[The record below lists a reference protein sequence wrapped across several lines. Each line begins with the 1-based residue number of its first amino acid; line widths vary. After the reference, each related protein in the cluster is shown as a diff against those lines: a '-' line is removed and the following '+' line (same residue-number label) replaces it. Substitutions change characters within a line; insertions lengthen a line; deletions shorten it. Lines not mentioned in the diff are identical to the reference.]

1 MSIGQSSFR
10 RILLSRL
17 LLISVPVLLMGVY
30 VTYRKARSAF
40 LETARQNLTESAIRK
55 ADNIEQSIQFLR
67 ANLITAGESLV
78 LKQGT
83 LTEKEAFLQQ
93 FTAQLP
99 NQINCVELIDMKTKK
114 SLLNR
119 ACQSEIIKVLPPE
132 RWIKKRTSFVGNMEN
147 ILVRSLPRQLLAKS
161 PNNNRQFRQLELVF
175 AVPIYDNQGQLQSS
189 LILQTSL
196 LYREKILPG
205 SLSGYPVV
213 ISENGIILAHP
224 YFDRIGSHISQE
236 ADAERLNLIIDNAI
250 RGQQRF
256 IHLFSFEKYGKELV
270 AGYSSLP
277 SPVTGESSQK
287 WIVLAISP
295 LSQALAPL
303 QQIWEAIFY
312 LISGL
317 LLAYLVAI
325 VLIARDLAIPLE
337 KLRDYA
343 LNIQKIPSQNIT
355 PQNFNIREINQL
367 ASALE
372 EMLERLRLWGEEIVN
387 SWQEAENAN
396 QFKNQFLANTSHEL
410 RTPLNGIIGS
420 IRCVMDGFCNSEQE
434 GKEYLQQADNAAVH
448 LLGIIDDILSIAKIE
463 AGKLSVSP
471 EPVYLHKIINEVV
484 SLQTASL
491 QLKHLKLNLLFCPE
505 IPIVYADIFKLK
517 QVILNVISNSI
528 KFTETGTI
536 SLITH
541 LEHSQAIITIIDTGI
556 GIDPQQQSKLFRP
569 FVMIDGSTTRRFSGT
584 GLGLA
589 ISKNLMKMMGGD
601 ITISSQ
607 GQGLGTTVEIIL
619 PLVREEKLD
628 FNPEENSSLSILSSP
643 SLKN

>member
-17 LLISVPVLLMGVY
+17 LLVSVPVLLMGVY
-30 VTYRKARSAF
+30 ITYRKARSAF

-55 ADNIEQSIQFLR
+55 ADNIEQSIQFLQ

-83 LTEKEAFLQQ
+83 LAEKQAFLQQ
-93 FTAQLP
+93 FTARLP
-99 NQINCVELIDMKTKK
+99 NQINCVELIDIKTKK
-114 SLLNR
+114 PLLNR
-119 ACQSEIIKVLPPE
+119 ACEPEIIKVLPLE
-132 RWIKKRTSFVGNMEN
+132 RWTEKRTSSAGNIEN
-147 ILVRSLPRQLLAKS
+147 VLVRSFPRQLLTKS
-161 PNNNRQFRQLELVF
+161 PNNNRQLELVF

-196 LYREKILPG
+196 LYREKVLPG

-236 ADAERLNLIIDNAI
+236 ADAERLNLIVINAV

-256 IHLFSFEKYGKELV
+256 LHLFSFEKYGKELV

-325 VLIARDLAIPLE
+325 VLIARDLARPLE

-343 LNIQKIPSQNIT
+343 LNVQKIPSQNIT
-355 PQNFNIREINQL
+355 AQNFNIREINQL

-372 EMLERLRLWGEEIVN
+372 EMLERLRLWGEEIVK

-396 QFKNQFLANTSHEL
+396 QLKNQFLANTSHEL

-434 GKEYLQQADNAAVH
+434 EKEYLQQADNASVH
-448 LLGIIDDILSIAKIE
+448 LLEIIDDILSIAKIE
-463 AGKLSVSP
+463 AGKLSVNP
-471 EPVYLHKIINEVV
+471 EPVDLHQIINEVIN
-484 SLQTASL
+484 LQTASL
-491 QLKHLKLNLLFCPE
+491 QRKCLKLNLLFCPE
-505 IPIVYADIFKLK
+505 IPIVYADTTKLK

-528 KFTETGTI
+528 KFTDTGTI

-541 LEHSQAIITIIDTGI
+541 LEHPQAIITIIDTGI

-569 FVMIDGSTTRRFSGT
+569 FVMIDGSTTRKFSGT

-589 ISKNLMKMMGGD
+589 ISKNLMKMMEGD

-619 PLVREEKLD
+619 PLVGERKLD
-628 FNPEENSSLSILSSP
+628 STPEENSSLPILPLS
-643 SLKN
+643 

>member
-17 LLISVPVLLMGVY
+17 LLVSVPVLLMGVY

-83 LTEKEAFLQQ
+83 LAEKQAFLQQ

-99 NQINCVELIDMKTKK
+99 NQINCLELIDIKTKK
-114 SLLNR
+114 PLLNR
-119 ACQSEIIKVLPPE
+119 ACEPEILKILPLE
-132 RWIKKRTSFVGNMEN
+132 RWAEKRNSFAGNIEN
-147 ILVRSLPRQLLAKS
+147 ILVKSLPRKFLIKS
-161 PNNNRQFRQLELVF
+161 PDNNRQLELVF
-175 AVPIYDNQGQLQSS
+175 AVPIYDNQGQLQSG

-196 LYREKILPG
+196 LYGEKVLRG

-224 YFDRIGSHISQE
+224 YFHRIGSHISQE
-236 ADAERLNLIIDNAI
+236 ADAERLNLIIDNAV
-250 RGQQRF
+250 RGRRRF
-256 IHLFSFEKYGKELV
+256 LHLFSFEKYGKELV

-287 WIVLAISP
+287 WVVLAISS

-325 VLIARDLAIPLE
+325 VLIARDLARPLE

-343 LNIQKIPSQNIT
+343 LNIQKIPSQKIR

-367 ASALE
+367 ASSLE
-372 EMLERLRLWGEEIVN
+372 EMLERLRLWGEEIVK

-396 QFKNQFLANTSHEL
+396 QLKNQFLANTSHEL

-420 IRCVMDGFCNSEQE
+420 IRCVMDGFCNSEE
-434 GKEYLQQADNAAVH
+434 EEKEYLQQADKAAVH
-448 LLGIIDDILSIAKIE
+448 LLEIIDDILSIAKIE
-463 AGKLSVSP
+463 AGKLSVNP
-471 EPVYLHKIINEVV
+471 EPVDLHQIINEVIN
-484 SLQTASL
+484 LQTASL
-491 QLKHLKLNLLFCPE
+491 QGKHLKLNLLFCPE
-505 IPIVYADIFKLK
+505 NPIVYADPTKLK

-541 LEHSQAIITIIDTGI
+541 LEYPQAIITIIDTGI
-556 GIDPQQQSKLFRP
+556 GIDPQQQLKLFRP
-569 FVMIDGSTTRRFSGT
+569 FVMIDGSTTRKFSGT

-589 ISKNLMKMMGGD
+589 ISKNFMKIMGGD

-619 PLVREEKLD
+619 PLVGERKLD
-628 FNPEENSSLSILSSP
+628 FTPPEKNSSLPILP
-643 SLKN
+643 SLKS

>member
-17 LLISVPVLLMGVY
+17 LLVSVPVLLMGVY

-83 LTEKEAFLQQ
+83 LAEKQAFLQQ

-99 NQINCVELIDMKTKK
+99 NQINCLELIDIKTKK
-114 SLLNR
+114 PLLNR
-119 ACQSEIIKVLPPE
+119 ACEPEILKILPLE
-132 RWIKKRTSFVGNMEN
+132 RWAEKRNSFARNIEN
-147 ILVRSLPRQLLAKS
+147 ILVKSLPRKFLIKS
-161 PNNNRQFRQLELVF
+161 PDNNRQLELVF
-175 AVPIYDNQGQLQSS
+175 AVPIYDNQGQLQSG

-196 LYREKILPG
+196 LYGEKVLRG

-224 YFDRIGSHISQE
+224 YFHRIGSHISQE
-236 ADAERLNLIIDNAI
+236 ADAERLNLIIDNAV
-250 RGQQRF
+250 RGRRRF
-256 IHLFSFEKYGKELV
+256 LHLFSFEKYGKELV

-287 WIVLAISP
+287 WVVLAISS

-325 VLIARDLAIPLE
+325 VLIARDLARPLE

-343 LNIQKIPSQNIT
+343 LNIQKIPSQKIR

-367 ASALE
+367 ASSLE
-372 EMLERLRLWGEEIVN
+372 EMLERLRLWGEEIVK

-396 QFKNQFLANTSHEL
+396 QLKNQFLANTSHEL

-420 IRCVMDGFCNSEQE
+420 IRCVMDGFCNSEE
-434 GKEYLQQADNAAVH
+434 EEKEYLQQADKAAVH
-448 LLGIIDDILSIAKIE
+448 LLEIIDDILSIAKIE
-463 AGKLSVSP
+463 AGKLSVNP
-471 EPVYLHKIINEVV
+471 EPVDLHQIINEVIN
-484 SLQTASL
+484 LQTASL
-491 QLKHLKLNLLFCPE
+491 QGKHLKLNLLFCPE
-505 IPIVYADIFKLK
+505 NPIVYADPTKLK

-541 LEHSQAIITIIDTGI
+541 LEYPQAIITIIDTGI
-556 GIDPQQQSKLFRP
+556 GIDPQQQLKLFRP
-569 FVMIDGSTTRRFSGT
+569 FVMIDGSTTRKFSGT

-589 ISKNLMKMMGGD
+589 ISKNFMKIMGGD

-619 PLVREEKLD
+619 PLVGERKLD
-628 FNPEENSSLSILSSP
+628 FTPPEENSSLPILP
-643 SLKN
+643 SLKS

>member
-17 LLISVPVLLMGVY
+17 LLVSVPVLLMGVY

-40 LETARQNLTESAIRK
+40 LETARQNLTESAVRK
-55 ADNIEQSIQFLR
+55 ADNIDQSIQFLQ

-78 LKQGT
+78 LKEGT
-83 LTEKEAFLQQ
+83 LAEKEAFLQQ

-99 NQINCVELIDMKTKK
+99 NQINCVGLIDVKTKK
-114 SLLNR
+114 PLLNR
-119 ACQSEIIKVLPPE
+119 ACQPEIIKVLPLE
-132 RWIKKRTSFVGNMEN
+132 RWTEKRTSSAGNIQN
-147 ILVRSLPRQLLAKS
+147 ILVRGLPRQFLTKS
-161 PNNNRQFRQLELVF
+161 PNNNRQLELVF

-196 LYREKILPG
+196 LYREKVLPG

-224 YFDRIGSHISQE
+224 YFDRIGSHISQG
-236 ADAERLNLIIDNAI
+236 ADAERLNLIIGNAV
-250 RGQQRF
+250 RGEQRF

-287 WIVLAISP
+287 WVVLAISP

-303 QQIWEAIFY
+303 QQIWEAMFY

-325 VLIARDLAIPLE
+325 ILIARDLASPLE

-343 LNIQKIPSQNIT
+343 LNIQKIPSQKIT

-372 EMLERLRLWGEEIVN
+372 EMIERLRLWGEEIVK

-396 QFKNQFLANTSHEL
+396 QLKNQFLANTSHEL

-420 IRCVMDGFCNSEQE
+420 IRCVMDGFCSSEQE
-434 GKEYLQQADNAAVH
+434 EKEYLQQADKAAVH
-448 LLGIIDDILSIAKIE
+448 LLEIIDDILSIAKIE
-463 AGKLSVSP
+463 AGKLSVNP
-471 EPVYLHKIINEVV
+471 EPVYLHQIINEVIN
-484 SLQTASL
+484 LQTASL
-491 QLKHLKLNLLFCPE
+491 QRKCLKLNLLFCPE
-505 IPIVYADIFKLK
+505 NPIVYADLTKLK

-536 SLITH
+536 YLITN
-541 LEHSQAIITIIDTGI
+541 LEHPQAIITIIDTGI

-569 FVMIDGSTTRRFSGT
+569 FVMVDGSTTRKFSGT

-589 ISKNLMKMMGGD
+589 ISKNFMKMMGGD

-619 PLVREEKLD
+619 PLVGEKKFD
-628 FNPEENSSLSILSSP
+628 STPGKNSSLPILP
-643 SLKN
+643 SLKS

>member
-1 MSIGQSSFR
+1 
-10 RILLSRL
+10 
-17 LLISVPVLLMGVY
+17 MGVY

-55 ADNIEQSIQFLR
+55 ADNIEQSIQFLQ

-83 LTEKEAFLQQ
+83 LAEKEAFLQQ
-93 FTAQLP
+93 FTARLP
-99 NQINCVELIDMKTKK
+99 NQINCVKLIDIKTKK
-114 SLLNR
+114 PLLNR
-119 ACQSEIIKVLPPE
+119 ACEPEIIKVLTLE
-132 RWIKKRTSFVGNMEN
+132 RWTKKNSFTGNIEN
-147 ILVRSLPRQLLAKS
+147 ILVRGLPRQFLTKS
-161 PNNNRQFRQLELVF
+161 PNNNRQLELVF

-189 LILQTSL
+189 LILQASL
-196 LYREKILPG
+196 LYGEKVLPG

-224 YFDRIGSHISQE
+224 YFRRIGRHISQE
-236 ADAERLNLIIDNAI
+236 ADAERLNSIINNAI
-250 RGQQRF
+250 RGKQNF
-256 IHLFSFEKYGKELV
+256 LHLFSFEKDGKELV

-325 VLIARDLAIPLE
+325 ILITRDLAIPLE

-372 EMLERLRLWGEEIVN
+372 EMLERLRLWGEEIVK
-387 SWQEAENAN
+387 SRQEAENAN
-396 QFKNQFLANTSHEL
+396 QLKNQFLANTSHEL

-434 GKEYLQQADNAAVH
+434 EKEYLQQADNAAVH
-448 LLGIIDDILSIAKIE
+448 LLEIIDDILSIAKIE
-463 AGKLSVSP
+463 AGKLSVNP
-471 EPVYLHKIINEVV
+471 EPVDLHQIINEVIN
-484 SLQTASL
+484 LQTASL
-491 QLKHLKLNLLFCPE
+491 QRKHLKFNLLFCPE
-505 IPIVYADIFKLK
+505 IAIVCADTTKLK

-528 KFTETGTI
+528 KFTDTGTI

-541 LEHSQAIITIIDTGI
+541 LEHPQAIITIIDTGI

-569 FVMIDGSTTRRFSGT
+569 FVMIDGSTTRKFSGT

-619 PLVREEKLD
+619 PLVGERKLD
-628 FNPEENSSLSILSSP
+628 STPEETSSLPIIT
-643 SLKN
+643 SLKS

>member
-17 LLISVPVLLMGVY
+17 LLVSVPVLLMGVY

-55 ADNIEQSIQFLR
+55 ADNIEQSIQFLQS
-67 ANLITAGESLV
+67 NLITAGESLV

-83 LTEKEAFLQQ
+83 LAEKEAFLQQ
-93 FTAQLP
+93 FTARLP
-99 NQINCVELIDMKTKK
+99 NQINCVELIDIKTKK
-114 SLLNR
+114 PLLNR
-119 ACQSEIIKVLPPE
+119 ACEPEIIKVLPLE
-132 RWIKKRTSFVGNMEN
+132 RWTEKPTSFARNIEN
-147 ILVRSLPRQLLAKS
+147 ILVRGLPRQFLTKS
-161 PNNNRQFRQLELVF
+161 LNNNRQLELVF

-189 LILQTSL
+189 LILQASL
-196 LYREKILPG
+196 LYGEKVLPG

-224 YFDRIGSHISQE
+224 YFRRIGSHISQE
-236 ADAERLNLIIDNAI
+236 ADAERLNSIINNAI
-250 RGQQRF
+250 RGKQNF
-256 IHLFSFEKYGKELV
+256 LHLFSFEKDGKELV

-325 VLIARDLAIPLE
+325 ILITRDLAIPLE

-372 EMLERLRLWGEEIVN
+372 EMLERLRLWGEEIVK
-387 SWQEAENAN
+387 SRQEAENAN
-396 QFKNQFLANTSHEL
+396 QLKNQFLANTSHEL

-434 GKEYLQQADNAAVH
+434 EKEYLQQADNAAVH
-448 LLGIIDDILSIAKIE
+448 LLEIIDDILSIAKIE
-463 AGKLSVSP
+463 AGKLSVNP
-471 EPVYLHKIINEVV
+471 EPVDLHQIINEVIN
-484 SLQTASL
+484 LQTASL
-491 QLKHLKLNLLFCPE
+491 QRKCLKLNLLFCPE
-505 IPIVYADIFKLK
+505 IPIVCADTTKLK

-528 KFTETGTI
+528 KFTDTGTI

-541 LEHSQAIITIIDTGI
+541 LEHPQAIITIIDTGI

-569 FVMIDGSTTRRFSGT
+569 FVMIDGSTTRKFSGT

-619 PLVREEKLD
+619 PLVGERTLD
-628 FNPEENSSLSILSSP
+628 STPEETSSLPIIP
-643 SLKN
+643 SLKS

>member
-17 LLISVPVLLMGVY
+17 LLVSVPVLLMGVY
-30 VTYRKARSAF
+30 ITYRKARSAF

-55 ADNIEQSIQFLR
+55 ADNIEQSIQFLQS
-67 ANLITAGESLV
+67 NLITAGESLV

-83 LTEKEAFLQQ
+83 LAEKEAFLQQ
-93 FTAQLP
+93 FTARLP
-99 NQINCVELIDMKTKK
+99 NQINCVELIDIKTKK
-114 SLLNR
+114 PLLNR
-119 ACQSEIIKVLPPE
+119 ACEPEIIKVLPLE
-132 RWIKKRTSFVGNMEN
+132 RWTEKPTSFAGNIEN
-147 ILVRSLPRQLLAKS
+147 ILVRGLPRQFLTKS
-161 PNNNRQFRQLELVF
+161 PNNNRQLELVF

-189 LILQTSL
+189 LILQASL
-196 LYREKILPG
+196 LYGEKVLPG

-224 YFDRIGSHISQE
+224 YFRRIGRHISQE
-236 ADAERLNLIIDNAI
+236 ADAERLNLIIGNAI

-256 IHLFSFEKYGKELV
+256 LHLFSFEKDGKELV
-270 AGYSSLP
+270 AGYSSLT

-325 VLIARDLAIPLE
+325 VLIARDLARPLE

-343 LNIQKIPSQNIT
+343 LNVQKIPSQNIT

-372 EMLERLRLWGEEIVN
+372 EMLERLRLWGEEIVK
-387 SWQEAENAN
+387 SRQEAENAN
-396 QFKNQFLANTSHEL
+396 QLKNQFLANTSHEL

-434 GKEYLQQADNAAVH
+434 EKEYLQQADNAAVH
-448 LLGIIDDILSIAKIE
+448 LLEIIDDILSIAKIE
-463 AGKLSVSP
+463 AGKLSVNP
-471 EPVYLHKIINEVV
+471 EPVDLHQIINEVIN
-484 SLQTASL
+484 LQTASL
-491 QLKHLKLNLLFCPE
+491 QRKHLKFNLLFCPE
-505 IPIVYADIFKLK
+505 IPIVCADTTKLK

-528 KFTETGTI
+528 KFTDTGTI

-541 LEHSQAIITIIDTGI
+541 LEHPQAIITIIDTGI

-569 FVMIDGSTTRRFSGT
+569 FVMIDGSTTRKFSGT

-619 PLVREEKLD
+619 PLVGERKLD
-628 FNPEENSSLSILSSP
+628 STPEETSSLPIIP
-643 SLKN
+643 SLKS

>member
-17 LLISVPVLLMGVY
+17 LLVSVPVLLMGVY

-55 ADNIEQSIQFLR
+55 ADNIEQSIQFLQ

-83 LTEKEAFLQQ
+83 LAEKEAFLQQ
-93 FTAQLP
+93 FTARLP
-99 NQINCVELIDMKTKK
+99 NQINCVKLIDIKTKK
-114 SLLNR
+114 PLLNR
-119 ACQSEIIKVLPPE
+119 ACEPEIIKVLTLE
-132 RWIKKRTSFVGNMEN
+132 RWTKKNSFAGNIEN
-147 ILVRSLPRQLLAKS
+147 ILVKSLPRQFLTKS
-161 PNNNRQFRQLELVF
+161 PNNNRQLELVF

-189 LILQTSL
+189 LILQASL
-196 LYREKILPG
+196 LYGEKVLPG

-224 YFDRIGSHISQE
+224 YFRRIGRHISQE
-236 ADAERLNLIIDNAI
+236 ADAERLNSIINNAI
-250 RGQQRF
+250 RGKQNF
-256 IHLFSFEKYGKELV
+256 LHLFSFEKDGKELV

-325 VLIARDLAIPLE
+325 ILITRDLAIPLE

-372 EMLERLRLWGEEIVN
+372 EMLERLRLWGEEIVK
-387 SWQEAENAN
+387 SRQEAENAN
-396 QFKNQFLANTSHEL
+396 QLKNQFLANTSHEL

-434 GKEYLQQADNAAVH
+434 EKEYLQQADNAAVH
-448 LLGIIDDILSIAKIE
+448 LLEIIDDILSIAKIE
-463 AGKLSVSP
+463 AGKLSVNP
-471 EPVYLHKIINEVV
+471 EPVDLHQIINEVIN
-484 SLQTASL
+484 LQTASL
-491 QLKHLKLNLLFCPE
+491 QRKHLKFNLLFCPE
-505 IPIVYADIFKLK
+505 IPIVCADTTKLK

-528 KFTETGTI
+528 KFTDTGTI

-541 LEHSQAIITIIDTGI
+541 LEHPQAIITIIDTGI

-569 FVMIDGSTTRRFSGT
+569 FVMIDGSTTRKFSGT

-607 GQGLGTTVEIIL
+607 GQSLGTTVEIIL
-619 PLVREEKLD
+619 PLVGERKLD
-628 FNPEENSSLSILSSP
+628 STPEETSSLPIIT
-643 SLKN
+643 SLKS

>member
-17 LLISVPVLLMGVY
+17 LLVSVPVLLMGVY

-40 LETARQNLTESAIRK
+40 LETARQNLTESAVRK
-55 ADNIEQSIQFLR
+55 ADNIDQSIQFLQ

-83 LTEKEAFLQQ
+83 LAEKEAFLQQ

-99 NQINCVELIDMKTKK
+99 NQINCVGLIDVKTKQP
-114 SLLNR
+114 LLNR
-119 ACQSEIIKVLPPE
+119 ACEPEVIQVLPLE
-132 RWIKKRTSFVGNMEN
+132 RWTEKRTSFAGNIEN
-147 ILVRSLPRQLLAKS
+147 ILVRSLPKQFLTKS
-161 PNNNRQFRQLELVF
+161 PNNNRQLELVF
-175 AVPIYDNQGQLQSS
+175 AVPIYDDQGQLQSS
-189 LILQTSL
+189 LILQASL
-196 LYREKILPG
+196 LYSEKVLPG

-224 YFDRIGSHISQE
+224 YFERIGRQISQE
-236 ADAERLNLIIDNAI
+236 ADAERLNIIISNAV
-250 RGQQRF
+250 RGRQRF
-256 IHLFSFEKYGKELV
+256 LHLFSFEKDGKELV

-325 VLIARDLAIPLE
+325 ILIARDLAIPLE

-343 LNIQKIPSQNIT
+343 LNIQKIPSQKIR
-355 PQNFNIREINQL
+355 PENFNIREINQL

-372 EMLERLRLWGEEIVN
+372 EMLERLRLWGEEIVK

-396 QFKNQFLANTSHEL
+396 QLKNQFLANTSHEL

-420 IRCVMDGFCNSEQE
+420 IRCVMDGFCSSEQE
-434 GKEYLQQADNAAVH
+434 EKEYLQQADNAAVH
-448 LLGIIDDILSIAKIE
+448 LLEIIDDILSIAKIE
-463 AGKLSVSP
+463 AGKLSVNP
-471 EPVYLHKIINEVV
+471 EPIDLHEIINEVIN
-484 SLQTASL
+484 LQTASL
-491 QLKHLKLNLLFCPE
+491 QLKCLKLNLLFCPE
-505 IPIVYADIFKLK
+505 NPIVYADPTKLK

-528 KFTETGTI
+528 KFTDRGTI

-541 LEHSQAIITIIDTGI
+541 LEHPQAIMTIIDTGI

-569 FVMIDGSTTRRFSGT
+569 FVMVDGSTTRKFSGT

-589 ISKNLMKMMGGD
+589 ISKNFMKMMGGD

-619 PLVREEKLD
+619 PLVGEKKFD
-628 FNPEENSSLSILSSP
+628 STPGKNSSLPILP
-643 SLKN
+643 SLKS

>member
-1 MSIGQSSFR
+1 MPIGQSSFR

-17 LLISVPVLLMGVY
+17 LLVSVPVLLMGVY

-55 ADNIEQSIQFLR
+55 ADNIEQSIQFLQ

-83 LTEKEAFLQQ
+83 LAEKEAFLQQ
-93 FTAQLP
+93 FTVRLP
-99 NQINCVELIDMKTKK
+99 NQINCVELIDIKTKK
-114 SLLNR
+114 PLLNR
-119 ACQSEIIKVLPPE
+119 ACEPEIIKVLPLE
-132 RWIKKRTSFVGNMEN
+132 RWTEKRTSSAGNIEN
-147 ILVRSLPRQLLAKS
+147 VLVRSLPRQLLTKS
-161 PNNNRQFRQLELVF
+161 PNNNRQLELVF

-196 LYREKILPG
+196 LYREKVLPG

-236 ADAERLNLIIDNAI
+236 ADAERLNLIIINAV

-256 IHLFSFEKYGKELV
+256 LHLFSFEKYGKELV

-325 VLIARDLAIPLE
+325 ILITRDLARPLE

-372 EMLERLRLWGEEIVN
+372 EMLERLRLWGEEIVK

-396 QFKNQFLANTSHEL
+396 QLKNQFLANTSHEL

-434 GKEYLQQADNAAVH
+434 EKEYLQQADNAAVH
-448 LLGIIDDILSIAKIE
+448 LLEIIDDILSIAKIE
-463 AGKLSVSP
+463 AGKLSVNL
-471 EPVYLHKIINEVV
+471 EPVDLHQIINEVIN
-484 SLQTASL
+484 LQTASL
-491 QLKHLKLNLLFCPE
+491 QRKCLKLNLLFCPE
-505 IPIVYADIFKLK
+505 NPIVYADPTKLK

-528 KFTETGTI
+528 KFTDTGTI
-536 SLITH
+536 SLITR
-541 LEHSQAIITIIDTGI
+541 LENTQAIITIIDTGI

-569 FVMIDGSTTRRFSGT
+569 FVMIDGSTTRKFSGT

-589 ISKNLMKMMGGD
+589 ISKNFMKMMGGD

-619 PLVREEKLD
+619 PLVGERKLD
-628 FNPEENSSLSILSSP
+628 STPEENSSLPILP
-643 SLKN
+643 SLKS

>member
-17 LLISVPVLLMGVY
+17 LLVSVPVLLMGVY

-40 LETARQNLTESAIRK
+40 LETARQNLTESAVRK
-55 ADNIEQSIQFLR
+55 ADNIDQSIQFLQ

-83 LTEKEAFLQQ
+83 LAEKEAFLQQ

-99 NQINCVELIDMKTKK
+99 NQINCVGLIDVKTKQP
-114 SLLNR
+114 LLNR
-119 ACQSEIIKVLPPE
+119 ACEPEVIQVLPLE
-132 RWIKKRTSFVGNMEN
+132 RWTEKRTSFAGNIEN
-147 ILVRSLPRQLLAKS
+147 ILVRSLPKQFLTKS
-161 PNNNRQFRQLELVF
+161 PNNNRQLELVF
-175 AVPIYDNQGQLQSS
+175 AVPIYDDQGQLQSS
-189 LILQTSL
+189 LILQASL
-196 LYREKILPG
+196 LYSEKVLPG

-224 YFDRIGSHISQE
+224 YFERIGRQISQE
-236 ADAERLNLIIDNAI
+236 ADAERLNIIISNAV

-256 IHLFSFEKYGKELV
+256 LHLFSFEKDGKELV

-287 WIVLAISP
+287 WVVLAISP

-325 VLIARDLAIPLE
+325 ILIARDLAIPLE

-343 LNIQKIPSQNIT
+343 LNIQKIPSQKIR
-355 PQNFNIREINQL
+355 PENFNIREINQL

-372 EMLERLRLWGEEIVN
+372 EMIERLRLWGEEIVK

-396 QFKNQFLANTSHEL
+396 QLKNQFLANTSHEL

-420 IRCVMDGFCNSEQE
+420 IRCVMDGFCSSEQE
-434 GKEYLQQADNAAVH
+434 EKEYLQQADNAAVH
-448 LLGIIDDILSIAKIE
+448 LLEIIDDILSIAKIE
-463 AGKLSVSP
+463 AGKLSVNP
-471 EPVYLHKIINEVV
+471 EPVDLHQIINEVIN
-484 SLQTASL
+484 LQTASL
-491 QLKHLKLNLLFCPE
+491 QLKCLKLNLLFCPE
-505 IPIVYADIFKLK
+505 NLIVYADPTKLK

-528 KFTETGTI
+528 KFTDRGTI

-541 LEHSQAIITIIDTGI
+541 LEHPQAIMTIIDTGI

-569 FVMIDGSTTRRFSGT
+569 FVMVDGSTTRKFSGT

-589 ISKNLMKMMGGD
+589 ISKNFMKMMGGD

-619 PLVREEKLD
+619 PLVGEKKLD
-628 FNPEENSSLSILSSP
+628 STPGKNSSLPILP
-643 SLKN
+643 SLKS

>member
-1 MSIGQSSFR
+1 MPIGQSSFR

-17 LLISVPVLLMGVY
+17 LLVSVPVLLMGVY

-55 ADNIEQSIQFLR
+55 ADNIEQSIQLLQ
-67 ANLITAGESLV
+67 ANLITASESLG

-83 LTEKEAFLQQ
+83 LAEKEAFLQQ
-93 FTAQLP
+93 FTARLP
-99 NQINCVELIDMKTKK
+99 NQINCVELIDIKTKQP
-114 SLLNR
+114 LLNR
-119 ACQSEIIKVLPPE
+119 ACEPEIIKVLSLE
-132 RWIKKRTSFVGNMEN
+132 RWTEKRTSFAGNIEN
-147 ILVRSLPRQLLAKS
+147 ILVRSLPRKFLIKS
-161 PNNNRQFRQLELVF
+161 PNNNRQLELVF

-196 LYREKILPG
+196 LYREKVLPG

-236 ADAERLNLIIDNAI
+236 ADAERLNSIINNAI
-250 RGQQRF
+250 RGKQNF
-256 IHLFSFEKYGKELV
+256 LHLFSFEKDGKELV

-325 VLIARDLAIPLE
+325 ILIARDLARPLE

-343 LNIQKIPSQNIT
+343 LNIQKIPSQKIR
-355 PQNFNIREINQL
+355 PENFDIREINQL

-372 EMLERLRLWGEEIVN
+372 EMLERLRLWGEEIVK

-396 QFKNQFLANTSHEL
+396 QLKNQFLANTSHEL

-420 IRCVMDGFCNSEQE
+420 IRCVMDGFCNSEE
-434 GKEYLQQADNAAVH
+434 EEKEYLQQADNAAVH

-463 AGKLSVSP
+463 AGKLSVNP
-471 EPVYLHKIINEVV
+471 EPVDLHQIINEVIN
-484 SLQTASL
+484 LQTASL
-491 QLKHLKLNLLFCPE
+491 QLKCLKLNLLFCPE
-505 IPIVYADIFKLK
+505 NPIVYADPTKLK

-528 KFTETGTI
+528 KFTDRGTI

-541 LEHSQAIITIIDTGI
+541 LEHPQAIMTIIDTGI
-556 GIDPQQQSKLFRP
+556 GIDPRQQLKLFRP
-569 FVMIDGSTTRRFSGT
+569 FVMIDGSTTRKFSGT

-589 ISKNLMKMMGGD
+589 ISKNFMKMMEGD

-607 GQGLGTTVEIIL
+607 GKGLGTTVEIIL
-619 PLVREEKLD
+619 PLVGERKLD
-628 FNPEENSSLSILSSP
+628 STPEENSSLPILP
-643 SLKN
+643 SLKI

>member
-17 LLISVPVLLMGVY
+17 LLVSVPVLLMGVY

-40 LETARQNLTESAIRK
+40 LETARQNLTESAVRK
-55 ADNIEQSIQFLR
+55 ADNIDQSIQFLQ

-83 LTEKEAFLQQ
+83 LAEKEAFLQQ

-99 NQINCVELIDMKTKK
+99 NQINCVGLIDVKTKK
-114 SLLNR
+114 PLLNR
-119 ACQSEIIKVLPPE
+119 ACEPEVIQVLPLE
-132 RWIKKRTSFVGNMEN
+132 RWTEKRTSFAGNIEN
-147 ILVRSLPRQLLAKS
+147 ILVRSLPKQFLTKS
-161 PNNNRQFRQLELVF
+161 PNNNRQLELVF
-175 AVPIYDNQGQLQSS
+175 AVPIYDDQGQLQSS
-189 LILQTSL
+189 LILQASL
-196 LYREKILPG
+196 LYSEKVLPG

-224 YFDRIGSHISQE
+224 YFERIGRQISQE
-236 ADAERLNLIIDNAI
+236 ADAERLNIIISNAV

-256 IHLFSFEKYGKELV
+256 LHLFSFEKDGKELV

-287 WIVLAISP
+287 WVVLAISP

-325 VLIARDLAIPLE
+325 ILIARDLAIPLE

-343 LNIQKIPSQNIT
+343 LNIQKIPSQKIR
-355 PQNFNIREINQL
+355 PENFNIREINQL

-372 EMLERLRLWGEEIVN
+372 EMIERLRLWGEEIVK

-396 QFKNQFLANTSHEL
+396 QLKNQFLANTSHEL

-420 IRCVMDGFCNSEQE
+420 IRCVMDGFCSSEQE
-434 GKEYLQQADNAAVH
+434 EKEYLQQADNAAVH
-448 LLGIIDDILSIAKIE
+448 LLEIIDDILSIAKIE
-463 AGKLSVSP
+463 AGKLSVNP
-471 EPVYLHKIINEVV
+471 EPIDLHEIINEVIN
-484 SLQTASL
+484 LQTASL
-491 QLKHLKLNLLFCPE
+491 QLKCLKLNLLFCPE
-505 IPIVYADIFKLK
+505 NLIVYADPTKLK

-528 KFTETGTI
+528 KFTDRGTI

-541 LEHSQAIITIIDTGI
+541 LEHPQAIMTIIDTGI

-569 FVMIDGSTTRRFSGT
+569 FVMVDGSTTRKFSGT

-589 ISKNLMKMMGGD
+589 ISKNFMKMMGGD

-619 PLVREEKLD
+619 PLVGEKKFD
-628 FNPEENSSLSILSSP
+628 STPGKNSSLPILP
-643 SLKN
+643 SLKS

>member
-17 LLISVPVLLMGVY
+17 LLVSVPVLLMGVY

-67 ANLITAGESLV
+67 INLITAGESLV

-83 LTEKEAFLQQ
+83 LAEKETFLQE

-99 NQINCVELIDMKTKK
+99 NQINCLELIDIKTKK
-114 SLLNR
+114 SLLIQ
-119 ACQSEIIKVLPPE
+119 ACEPEIIKVLSLE
-132 RWIKKRTSFVGNMEN
+132 RWTKKRTSFAGNIEN
-147 ILVRSLPRQLLAKS
+147 ILIKSLPRQLLSKS
-161 PNNNRQFRQLELVF
+161 PNNNRQLELVF

-196 LYREKILPG
+196 LYREKVLPG

-236 ADAERLNLIIDNAI
+236 ADAERLNLIIDNAV

-256 IHLFSFEKYGKELV
+256 LHLFSFEKDGKELV

-287 WIVLAISP
+287 WIVLAISS
-295 LSQALAPL
+295 LSQSLAPL

-325 VLIARDLAIPLE
+325 VLIARDLARPLE

-343 LNIQKIPSQNIT
+343 LNIQKIPSQKIT

-367 ASALE
+367 ASSLE
-372 EMLERLRLWGEEIVN
+372 EMLERLRIGGEEIVK

-396 QFKNQFLANTSHEL
+396 QLKNQFLANTSHEL

-420 IRCVMDGFCNSEQE
+420 IRCVMDGFCNSEE
-434 GKEYLQQADNAAVH
+434 EEKEYLQQADKAAVH
-448 LLGIIDDILSIAKIE
+448 LLEIIDDILSIAKIE
-463 AGKLSVSP
+463 AGKLSVNP
-471 EPVYLHKIINEVV
+471 EPVDLHQIINEVIN
-484 SLQTASL
+484 LQTALL
-491 QLKHLKLNLLFCPE
+491 QRKHLKLNLLLCQE
-505 IPIVYADIFKLK
+505 NPIVYADLTKLK

-528 KFTETGTI
+528 KFTDTGTI

-541 LEHSQAIITIIDTGI
+541 LEHPQAIITIIDTGI
-556 GIDPQQQSKLFRP
+556 GIEPQQQSKLFRP
-569 FVMIDGSTTRRFSGT
+569 FVMIDGSTTRKFSGT

-589 ISKNLMKMMGGD
+589 ISKNFMKMMGGD

-619 PLVREEKLD
+619 PLVGERKLD
-628 FNPEENSSLSILSSP
+628 FTPPEENSSLPILP
-643 SLKN
+643 SLKS

>member
-1 MSIGQSSFR
+1 
-10 RILLSRL
+10 
-17 LLISVPVLLMGVY
+17 
-30 VTYRKARSAF
+30 
-40 LETARQNLTESAIRK
+40 
-55 ADNIEQSIQFLR
+55 
-67 ANLITAGESLV
+67 
-78 LKQGT
+78 
-83 LTEKEAFLQQ
+83 
-93 FTAQLP
+93 
-99 NQINCVELIDMKTKK
+99 
-114 SLLNR
+114 
-119 ACQSEIIKVLPPE
+119 
-132 RWIKKRTSFVGNMEN
+132 
-147 ILVRSLPRQLLAKS
+147 
-161 PNNNRQFRQLELVF
+161 
-175 AVPIYDNQGQLQSS
+175 
-189 LILQTSL
+189 
-196 LYREKILPG
+196 
-205 SLSGYPVV
+205 
-213 ISENGIILAHP
+213 
-224 YFDRIGSHISQE
+224 
-236 ADAERLNLIIDNAI
+236 
-250 RGQQRF
+250 
-256 IHLFSFEKYGKELV
+256 
-270 AGYSSLP
+270 
-277 SPVTGESSQK
+277 
-287 WIVLAISP
+287 
-295 LSQALAPL
+295 
-303 QQIWEAIFY
+303 
-312 LISGL
+312 
-317 LLAYLVAI
+317 
-325 VLIARDLAIPLE
+325 
-337 KLRDYA
+337 
-343 LNIQKIPSQNIT
+343 
-355 PQNFNIREINQL
+355 
-367 ASALE
+367 
-372 EMLERLRLWGEEIVN
+372 
-387 SWQEAENAN
+387 
-396 QFKNQFLANTSHEL
+396 
-410 RTPLNGIIGS
+410 GS
-420 IRCVMDGFCNSEQE
+420 IRCVMDGFCNSEE
-434 GKEYLQQADNAAVH
+434 EEKEYLQQADNAAVH

>member
-17 LLISVPVLLMGVY
+17 FLVSVPVLLMGVY

-55 ADNIEQSIQFLR
+55 ADNIEQSIQLLR

-83 LTEKEAFLQQ
+83 LAEKEAFLQQ
-93 FTAQLP
+93 LTAMLP
-99 NQINCVELIDMKTKK
+99 NQINCVELIDIKTKK
-114 SLLNR
+114 PLLNR
-119 ACQSEIIKVLPPE
+119 ACEPEIIKVLTLE
-132 RWIKKRTSFVGNMEN
+132 RWTEKNSFTGNIEN
-147 ILVRSLPRQLLAKS
+147 ILVRGLPRQFLTKS
-161 PNNNRQFRQLELVF
+161 PNNNRQLELVF

-189 LILQTSL
+189 LILQASL
-196 LYREKILPG
+196 LYGEKVLPG

-224 YFDRIGSHISQE
+224 YFRRIGRHISQE
-236 ADAERLNLIIDNAI
+236 ADAERLNSIINNAI
-250 RGQQRF
+250 RGKQNF
-256 IHLFSFEKYGKELV
+256 LHLFSFEKDGKELV

-325 VLIARDLAIPLE
+325 ILITRDLARPLE

-343 LNIQKIPSQNIT
+343 LNIQKIPSQKIR

-372 EMLERLRLWGEEIVN
+372 EMIERLRLWGEEIVK

-396 QFKNQFLANTSHEL
+396 QLKNQFLANTSHEL

-420 IRCVMDGFCNSEQE
+420 IRCVMDGFCNSEE
-434 GKEYLQQADNAAVH
+434 EEKEYLQQADKAAVH
-448 LLGIIDDILSIAKIE
+448 LLEIIDDILSIAKIE
-463 AGKLSVSP
+463 AGKLSVNP
-471 EPVYLHKIINEVV
+471 EPVDLHQIINEVIN
-484 SLQTASL
+484 LQTASL
-491 QLKHLKLNLLFCPE
+491 QGKHLKLNLLFCPE
-505 IPIVYADIFKLK
+505 NPIVYADPTKLK

-541 LEHSQAIITIIDTGI
+541 LEYPQAIITIIDTGI
-556 GIDPQQQSKLFRP
+556 GIDPQQQLKLFRP
-569 FVMIDGSTTRRFSGT
+569 FVMIDGSTTRKFSGT

-589 ISKNLMKMMGGD
+589 ISKNFMKMMEGD

-619 PLVREEKLD
+619 PLVGEKKLD
-628 FNPEENSSLSILSSP
+628 FNPEGNSSLPILP
-643 SLKN
+643 SLKS

>member
-17 LLISVPVLLMGVY
+17 LLVSVPVLLMGVY
-30 VTYRKARSAF
+30 VTYRKAQSAF

-55 ADNIEQSIQFLR
+55 ADNIEQSIQLLR

-83 LTEKEAFLQQ
+83 LAEKEAFLQQ
-93 FTAQLP
+93 LTAMLP
-99 NQINCVELIDMKTKK
+99 NQINCVELIDIKTKK
-114 SLLNR
+114 PLLNR
-119 ACQSEIIKVLPPE
+119 ACEPEIIKVLPLE
-132 RWIKKRTSFVGNMEN
+132 RWTEKRTSSAGNIEN
-147 ILVRSLPRQLLAKS
+147 VLVRSLPRQLLTKS
-161 PNNNRQFRQLELVF
+161 PNNNRQLELVF

-196 LYREKILPG
+196 LYREKVLPG

-236 ADAERLNLIIDNAI
+236 ADAERLNLIIGNAV

-256 IHLFSFEKYGKELV
+256 LHLFSFEKDGKELV

-277 SPVTGESSQK
+277 SPVTEESSQK
-287 WIVLAISP
+287 WIVLAICP
-295 LSQALAPL
+295 LSQALASL

-343 LNIQKIPSQNIT
+343 LNIQKIPSQKIR

-367 ASALE
+367 ASSLE
-372 EMLERLRLWGEEIVN
+372 EMLERLRLWGEEIVK

-396 QFKNQFLANTSHEL
+396 QLKNQFLANTSHEL

-420 IRCVMDGFCNSEQE
+420 IRCVMDGFCNSEE
-434 GKEYLQQADNAAVH
+434 EEKEYLQQADKAAVH
-448 LLGIIDDILSIAKIE
+448 LLEIIDDILSIAKIE
-463 AGKLSVSP
+463 AGKLSVNP
-471 EPVYLHKIINEVV
+471 EPVDLHQIINEVIN
-484 SLQTASL
+484 LQTASL
-491 QLKHLKLNLLFCPE
+491 QGKHLKLNLLFCPE
-505 IPIVYADIFKLK
+505 NPIVYADPTKLK

-541 LEHSQAIITIIDTGI
+541 LEYPQAIITIIDTGI
-556 GIDPQQQSKLFRP
+556 GIDPQQQLKLFRP
-569 FVMIDGSTTRRFSGT
+569 FVMIDGSTTRKFSGT

-589 ISKNLMKMMGGD
+589 ISKNFMKIMGGD

-619 PLVREEKLD
+619 PLVGERKLD
-628 FNPEENSSLSILSSP
+628 FTPPEENSSLPILP
-643 SLKN
+643 SLKS

>member
-17 LLISVPVLLMGVY
+17 LLVSVPVLLMGVY

-55 ADNIEQSIQFLR
+55 ADNIEQSIQLLR

-83 LTEKEAFLQQ
+83 LAEKEAFLQQ
-93 FTAQLP
+93 LTVLLP
-99 NQINCVELIDMKTKK
+99 NQINCVELIGIKTKK
-114 SLLNR
+114 PLLNR
-119 ACQSEIIKVLPPE
+119 ACEPEILKVLPLA
-132 RWIKKRTSFVGNMEN
+132 RWAKKRTSFAGNIEN
-147 ILVRSLPRQLLAKS
+147 ILVRSLPRKLLFKS
-161 PNNNRQFRQLELVF
+161 PNNSRQLELVF
-175 AVPIYDNQGQLQSS
+175 AVPIYDNQGQLRSG

-196 LYREKILPG
+196 FDREKVLPG

-224 YFDRIGSHISQE
+224 YFHRIGSHISQE

-250 RGQQRF
+250 RGRRRF
-256 IHLFSFEKYGKELV
+256 LHLFSFEKYGKELV

-287 WIVLAISP
+287 WVVLAISS

-325 VLIARDLAIPLE
+325 ILIARDLARPLE

-343 LNIQKIPSQNIT
+343 LNIQKIPSQKIR
-355 PQNFNIREINQL
+355 PQNFNIKEINQL
-367 ASALE
+367 ASSLE
-372 EMLERLRLWGEEIVN
+372 EMLERLRLWGEEIIK
-387 SWQEAENAN
+387 SRQEAENAN
-396 QFKNQFLANTSHEL
+396 QLKNQFLANTSHEL

-420 IRCVMDGFCNSEQE
+420 IRCVMDGFCNSEE
-434 GKEYLQQADNAAVH
+434 EEKEYLQQADKAAVH
-448 LLGIIDDILSIAKIE
+448 LLEIIDDILSIAKIE
-463 AGKLSVSP
+463 AGKLAVDP
-471 EPVYLHKIINEVV
+471 EPVDLHQIINEVV

-491 QLKHLKLNLLFCPE
+491 QGKHLKLNLLFCPE
-505 IPIVYADIFKLK
+505 NPIVYADPTKLK

-541 LEHSQAIITIIDTGI
+541 LEYPQAIITIIDTGI
-556 GIDPQQQSKLFRP
+556 GIDPQQQLKLFRP
-569 FVMIDGSTTRRFSGT
+569 FVMIDGSTTRKFSGT

-589 ISKNLMKMMGGD
+589 ISKNFMKVMGGD

-619 PLVREEKLD
+619 PLVGERKLE
-628 FNPEENSSLSILSSP
+628 FSPPEENSSLPILP
-643 SLKN
+643 SFKS

>member
-17 LLISVPVLLMGVY
+17 LLVSVPVLLMGVY

-55 ADNIEQSIQFLR
+55 ADNIDQSIQFLQV
-67 ANLITAGESLV
+67 NLITAGESLV

-83 LTEKEAFLQQ
+83 LAEKEAFLQQ
-93 FTAQLP
+93 FTEQLP
-99 NQINCVELIDMKTKK
+99 NQINCVELIDIKTKK
-114 SLLNR
+114 PLLNR
-119 ACQSEIIKVLPPE
+119 ACEPEIIKVLPLE
-132 RWIKKRTSFVGNMEN
+132 RWTEKRTSSAGNIEN
-147 ILVRSLPRQLLAKS
+147 VLVRSFPRQLLTKS
-161 PNNNRQFRQLELVF
+161 PNNNRQLELVF

-196 LYREKILPG
+196 LYREKVLPG

-236 ADAERLNLIIDNAI
+236 ADAERLNLIIINAV

-256 IHLFSFEKYGKELV
+256 LHLFSFEKYGKELV

-325 VLIARDLAIPLE
+325 ILITRDLARPLE

-372 EMLERLRLWGEEIVN
+372 EMLERLRLWGEEIVK

-396 QFKNQFLANTSHEL
+396 QLKNQFLANTSHEL

-434 GKEYLQQADNAAVH
+434 EKEYLQQADNAAVH
-448 LLGIIDDILSIAKIE
+448 LLEIIDDILSIAKIE
-463 AGKLSVSP
+463 AGKLSVNP
-471 EPVYLHKIINEVV
+471 EPVDLHQIINEVIN
-484 SLQTASL
+484 LQTASL
-491 QLKHLKLNLLFCPE
+491 QRKCLKLNLLFCPE
-505 IPIVYADIFKLK
+505 IPIVYADTTKLK

-528 KFTETGTI
+528 KFTDTGTI

-541 LEHSQAIITIIDTGI
+541 LEHPQAIITIIDTGI

-569 FVMIDGSTTRRFSGT
+569 FVMIDGSTTRKFSGT

-589 ISKNLMKMMGGD
+589 ISKNLMKMMEGD

-619 PLVREEKLD
+619 PLVGERKLD
-628 FNPEENSSLSILSSP
+628 STPEENSSLPIIP
-643 SLKN
+643 SLKS

>member
-1 MSIGQSSFR
+1 
-10 RILLSRL
+10 
-17 LLISVPVLLMGVY
+17 MGVY
-30 VTYRKARSAF
+30 ITYRKARSAF

-55 ADNIEQSIQFLR
+55 ADNIEQSIQFLQS
-67 ANLITAGESLV
+67 NLITAGESLV

-83 LTEKEAFLQQ
+83 LAEKEAFLQQ
-93 FTAQLP
+93 FTARLP
-99 NQINCVELIDMKTKK
+99 NQINCVELIDIKTKK
-114 SLLNR
+114 PLLNR
-119 ACQSEIIKVLPPE
+119 ACEPEIIKVLPLE
-132 RWIKKRTSFVGNMEN
+132 RWTEKPTSFAGNIEN
-147 ILVRSLPRQLLAKS
+147 ILVRGLPRQFLTKS
-161 PNNNRQFRQLELVF
+161 PNNNRQLELVF

-189 LILQTSL
+189 LILQASL
-196 LYREKILPG
+196 LYGEKVLPG

-224 YFDRIGSHISQE
+224 YFRRIGRHISQE
-236 ADAERLNLIIDNAI
+236 ADAERLNSIINNAI
-250 RGQQRF
+250 RGKQNF
-256 IHLFSFEKYGKELV
+256 LHLFSFEKDGKELV

-325 VLIARDLAIPLE
+325 ILITRDLAIPLE

-372 EMLERLRLWGEEIVN
+372 EMLERLRLWGEEIVK
-387 SWQEAENAN
+387 SRQEAENAN
-396 QFKNQFLANTSHEL
+396 QLKNQFLANTSHEL

-434 GKEYLQQADNAAVH
+434 EKEYLQQADNAAVH
-448 LLGIIDDILSIAKIE
+448 LLEIIDDILSIAKIE
-463 AGKLSVSP
+463 AGKLSVNP
-471 EPVYLHKIINEVV
+471 EPVDLHQIINEVIN
-484 SLQTASL
+484 LQTASL
-491 QLKHLKLNLLFCPE
+491 QRKHLKFNLLFCPE
-505 IPIVYADIFKLK
+505 IPIVCADTTKLK

-528 KFTETGTI
+528 KFTDTGTI

-541 LEHSQAIITIIDTGI
+541 LEHPQAIITIIDTGI

-569 FVMIDGSTTRRFSGT
+569 FVMIDGSTTRKFSGT

-619 PLVREEKLD
+619 PLVGERKLD
-628 FNPEENSSLSILSSP
+628 STPEETSSLPIIP
-643 SLKN
+643 SLKS

>member
-17 LLISVPVLLMGVY
+17 LLVSVPVLLMGVY
-30 VTYRKARSAF
+30 ITYRKARSAF

-55 ADNIEQSIQFLR
+55 ADNIDQSIQFLQ

-83 LTEKEAFLQQ
+83 LAEKEAFLQQ
-93 FTAQLP
+93 FTVRLP
-99 NQINCVELIDMKTKK
+99 NQINCVELIDIKTKK
-114 SLLNR
+114 PLLNR
-119 ACQSEIIKVLPPE
+119 ACEPEIINVLPLE
-132 RWIKKRTSFVGNMEN
+132 RWTEKRTSSAGNIEN
-147 ILVRSLPRQLLAKS
+147 VLVRSLPRQLLTKS
-161 PNNNRQFRQLELVF
+161 PNNNRQLELVF

-196 LYREKILPG
+196 LYREKVLPG

-236 ADAERLNLIIDNAI
+236 ADAERLNLIIINAV

-256 IHLFSFEKYGKELV
+256 LHLFSFEKYGKELV

-325 VLIARDLAIPLE
+325 ILITRDLARPLE

-343 LNIQKIPSQNIT
+343 LNIQKITSEKIT

-372 EMLERLRLWGEEIVN
+372 EMLERLRLWGEEIVK

-396 QFKNQFLANTSHEL
+396 QLKNQFLANTSHEL

-420 IRCVMDGFCNSEQE
+420 IRCVMDGFCNSEE
-434 GKEYLQQADNAAVH
+434 EEKEYLQQADNSAVH
-448 LLGIIDDILSIAKIE
+448 LLEIIDDILSIAKIE
-463 AGKLSVSP
+463 AGKLSVNP
-471 EPVYLHKIINEVV
+471 EPVYLHQIINEVIN
-484 SLQTASL
+484 LQTASL
-491 QLKHLKLNLLFCPE
+491 QGKHLKLNLLFCQENPV
-505 IPIVYADIFKLK
+505 VYADTTKFK

-528 KFTETGTI
+528 KFTDTGTI
-536 SLITH
+536 SLITR
-541 LEHSQAIITIIDTGI
+541 LENTQAIITIIDTGI

-569 FVMIDGSTTRRFSGT
+569 FVMIDGSTTRKFSGT

-589 ISKNLMKMMGGD
+589 ISKNFMKMMGGD

-619 PLVREEKLD
+619 PLVGERKLD
-628 FNPEENSSLSILSSP
+628 SPPEENSSLPILP
-643 SLKN
+643 SLKS

>member
-17 LLISVPVLLMGVY
+17 LLVSVPVLLMGVY
-30 VTYRKARSAF
+30 ITYRKARSAF

-55 ADNIEQSIQFLR
+55 ADNIEQSIQFLQ

-83 LTEKEAFLQQ
+83 LAEKEAFLQQ
-93 FTAQLP
+93 FTARLP
-99 NQINCVELIDMKTKK
+99 NQINCVELIDIKTKK
-114 SLLNR
+114 PLLNR
-119 ACQSEIIKVLPPE
+119 ACEPEIIKVLPLE
-132 RWIKKRTSFVGNMEN
+132 RWTEKRTSSAGNIEN
-147 ILVRSLPRQLLAKS
+147 VLVRSFPRQLLTKS
-161 PNNNRQFRQLELVF
+161 PNNNRQLELVF

-196 LYREKILPG
+196 LYREKVLPG

-236 ADAERLNLIIDNAI
+236 ADAERLNLIVINAV

-256 IHLFSFEKYGKELV
+256 LHLFSFEKYGKELV

-325 VLIARDLAIPLE
+325 VLIARDLARPLE

-343 LNIQKIPSQNIT
+343 LNVQKIPSQNIT
-355 PQNFNIREINQL
+355 AQNFNIREINQL

-372 EMLERLRLWGEEIVN
+372 EMLERLRLWGEEIVK

-396 QFKNQFLANTSHEL
+396 QLKNQFLANTSHEL

-434 GKEYLQQADNAAVH
+434 EKEYLQQADNASVH
-448 LLGIIDDILSIAKIE
+448 LLEIIDDILSIAKIE
-463 AGKLSVSP
+463 AGKLSVNP
-471 EPVYLHKIINEVV
+471 EPVDLHQIINEVIN
-484 SLQTASL
+484 LQTASL
-491 QLKHLKLNLLFCPE
+491 QRKCLKLNLLFCPE
-505 IPIVYADIFKLK
+505 IPIVYADTTKLK

-528 KFTETGTI
+528 KFTDTGTI

-541 LEHSQAIITIIDTGI
+541 LEHPQAIITIIDTGI

-569 FVMIDGSTTRRFSGT
+569 FVMIDGSTTRKFSGT

-589 ISKNLMKMMGGD
+589 ISKNLMKMMEGD

-619 PLVREEKLD
+619 PLVGERKLD
-628 FNPEENSSLSILSSP
+628 STPEENSSLPILPLS
-643 SLKN
+643 

>member
-1 MSIGQSSFR
+1 MPIGQSSFR

-17 LLISVPVLLMGVY
+17 LLVSVPVLLMGVY

-55 ADNIEQSIQFLR
+55 ADNIDQSIQFLQ

-83 LTEKEAFLQQ
+83 LAEKEAFLQQ
-93 FTAQLP
+93 LTAMLP
-99 NQINCVELIDMKTKK
+99 NQINCVELIDIKTKK
-114 SLLNR
+114 PLLNR
-119 ACQSEIIKVLPPE
+119 ACEPEIIKVLSLE
-132 RWIKKRTSFVGNMEN
+132 RWTEKRTSFAGNIEN
-147 ILVRSLPRQLLAKS
+147 ILVRSLPRKFLIKS
-161 PNNNRQFRQLELVF
+161 PNNNRQLELVF

-189 LILQTSL
+189 LILQASL
-196 LYREKILPG
+196 LYREKVLPG

-236 ADAERLNLIIDNAI
+236 ADAERLNSIINNAI
-250 RGQQRF
+250 RGKQNF
-256 IHLFSFEKYGKELV
+256 LHLFSFEKDGKELV

-325 VLIARDLAIPLE
+325 VLITSDLARPLE

-343 LNIQKIPSQNIT
+343 LNIQKIPSQKII
-355 PQNFNIREINQL
+355 PQNFDIREINQL

-372 EMLERLRLWGEEIVN
+372 EMLERLRLWGEEIVK

-396 QFKNQFLANTSHEL
+396 QLKNQFLANTSHEL

-420 IRCVMDGFCNSEQE
+420 IRCVMDGFCNSEE
-434 GKEYLQQADNAAVH
+434 EEKEYLQQADNAAVH

-463 AGKLSVSP
+463 AGKLSVNP
-471 EPVYLHKIINEVV
+471 EPVDLHQIINEVIN
-484 SLQTASL
+484 LQTASL
-491 QLKHLKLNLLFCPE
+491 QLKCLKLNLLFCPE
-505 IPIVYADIFKLK
+505 NPIVYADPTKLK

-528 KFTETGTI
+528 KFTDRGTI

-541 LEHSQAIITIIDTGI
+541 LEHPQAIMTIIDTGI
-556 GIDPQQQSKLFRP
+556 GIDPRQQLKLFRP
-569 FVMIDGSTTRRFSGT
+569 FVMIDGSTTRKFSGT

-589 ISKNLMKMMGGD
+589 ISKNFMKMMEGD

-607 GQGLGTTVEIIL
+607 GKGLGTTVEIIL
-619 PLVREEKLD
+619 PLVGERKLD
-628 FNPEENSSLSILSSP
+628 STPEENSSLPILP
-643 SLKN
+643 SLKI

>member
-1 MSIGQSSFR
+1 MPIGQSSFR

-17 LLISVPVLLMGVY
+17 LLVSVPVLLMGVY

-55 ADNIEQSIQFLR
+55 ADNIEQSIQLLQ

-78 LKQGT
+78 LKQGN
-83 LTEKEAFLQQ
+83 LAEKEAFLQQ
-93 FTAQLP
+93 FTAPLP
-99 NQINCVELIDMKTKK
+99 NQINCVELIDIKTKK

-119 ACQSEIIKVLPPE
+119 ACEPEMIKVLPLE
-132 RWIKKRTSFVGNMEN
+132 RWAEKRTSFAGNIEN
-147 ILVRSLPRQLLAKS
+147 ILVRSLPRKFLIKS
-161 PNNNRQFRQLELVF
+161 LNNNRQLELVF

-196 LYREKILPG
+196 LYGEKVLPG

-224 YFDRIGSHISQE
+224 YFHRIGKHISQE
-236 ADAERLNLIIDNAI
+236 ADAERLNSIISNAI
-250 RGQQRF
+250 RGKQNF
-256 IHLFSFEKYGKELV
+256 LHLFSFEKDGKELV

-277 SPVTGESSQK
+277 SPVTGESSQQ
-287 WIVLAISP
+287 WVVLAISP
-295 LSQALAPL
+295 LPQALAPL

-325 VLIARDLAIPLE
+325 VLIARDLARPLE

-343 LNIQKIPSQNIT
+343 LNIHKIPSQKIGL
-355 PQNFNIREINQL
+355 QNFNIREINQL

-372 EMLERLRLWGEEIVN
+372 EMLERLRLWGEEIVK

-396 QFKNQFLANTSHEL
+396 QLKNQFLANTSHEL

-420 IRCVMDGFCNSEQE
+420 IRCVMDGFCNSEE
-434 GKEYLQQADNAAVH
+434 EEKEYLQQADNAAVH

-463 AGKLSVSP
+463 AGKLSVNP
-471 EPVYLHKIINEVV
+471 EPVDLHQIINEVIN
-484 SLQTASL
+484 LQTASL
-491 QLKHLKLNLLFCPE
+491 QRKRLKFNLLLCPE
-505 IPIVYADIFKLK
+505 NPIVYADPTKLK

-528 KFTETGTI
+528 KFTDRGTI

-541 LEHSQAIITIIDTGI
+541 LEHPQAIMTIIDTGI
-556 GIDPQQQSKLFRP
+556 GIDPRQQSKLFRP
-569 FVMIDGSTTRRFSGT
+569 FVMIDGSTTRKFSGT

-619 PLVREEKLD
+619 PLVGEKKLD
-628 FNPEENSSLSILSSP
+628 STPEENSSLPILP
-643 SLKN
+643 SLKS

>member
-1 MSIGQSSFR
+1 MPIGQSSFR

-17 LLISVPVLLMGVY
+17 LLVSVPVLLMGVY

-55 ADNIEQSIQFLR
+55 ADNIEQSIQLLQ

-78 LKQGT
+78 LKQGN
-83 LTEKEAFLQQ
+83 LAEKEAFLQQ
-93 FTAQLP
+93 FTAPLP
-99 NQINCVELIDMKTKK
+99 NQINCVELIDIKTKK

-119 ACQSEIIKVLPPE
+119 ACEPEMIKVLPLE
-132 RWIKKRTSFVGNMEN
+132 RWAEKRTSFAGNIEN
-147 ILVRSLPRQLLAKS
+147 ILVRSLPRKFLIKS
-161 PNNNRQFRQLELVF
+161 LNNNRQLELVF

-196 LYREKILPG
+196 LYGEKVLPG

-224 YFDRIGSHISQE
+224 YFHRIGKHISQE
-236 ADAERLNLIIDNAI
+236 ADAERLNSIISNAI
-250 RGQQRF
+250 RGKQNF
-256 IHLFSFEKYGKELV
+256 LHLFSFEKDGKELV

-277 SPVTGESSQK
+277 SPVTGESSQQ
-287 WIVLAISP
+287 WVVLAISP
-295 LSQALAPL
+295 LPQALAPL

-325 VLIARDLAIPLE
+325 VLIARDLARPLE

-372 EMLERLRLWGEEIVN
+372 EMLERLRLWGEEIVK

-396 QFKNQFLANTSHEL
+396 QLKNQFLANTSHEL

-420 IRCVMDGFCNSEQE
+420 IRCVMDGFCNSEE
-434 GKEYLQQADNAAVH
+434 EEKEYLQQADNAAVH

-463 AGKLSVSP
+463 AGKLSVNP
-471 EPVYLHKIINEVV
+471 EPVDLHQIINEVIN
-484 SLQTASL
+484 LQTASL
-491 QLKHLKLNLLFCPE
+491 QRKRLKFNLLLCPE
-505 IPIVYADIFKLK
+505 NPIVYADPTKLK

-528 KFTETGTI
+528 KFTDRGTI

-541 LEHSQAIITIIDTGI
+541 LEHPQAIMTIIDTGI
-556 GIDPQQQSKLFRP
+556 GIDPRQQSKLFRP
-569 FVMIDGSTTRRFSGT
+569 FVMIDGSTTRKFSGT

-589 ISKNLMKMMGGD
+589 ISKNLMKMMEGD

-619 PLVREEKLD
+619 PLVGEKKLD
-628 FNPEENSSLSILSSP
+628 STPEENSSLPILP
-643 SLKN
+643 SLKS

>member
-17 LLISVPVLLMGVY
+17 LLVSVPVLLMGVY

-67 ANLITAGESLV
+67 TNLITAGESLV

-83 LTEKEAFLQQ
+83 LAEKETFLQE

-99 NQINCVELIDMKTKK
+99 NQINCVELIDIKTKK

-119 ACQSEIIKVLPPE
+119 ACDPEIIEVLPLE
-132 RWIKKRTSFVGNMEN
+132 RWTKKRTSFAGNMEN
-147 ILVRSLPRQLLAKS
+147 ILIRSLPRQLLSKS
-161 PNNNRQFRQLELVF
+161 PNNNRQLELLF

-196 LYREKILPG
+196 LYREKVLPG

-236 ADAERLNLIIDNAI
+236 ADAERLNLIIDNAV

-256 IHLFSFEKYGKELV
+256 LHLFSFEKDGKELV

-277 SPVTGESSQK
+277 SPITGESSQK
-287 WIVLAISP
+287 WIVLAISS
-295 LSQALAPL
+295 LSQSLAPL

-317 LLAYLVAI
+317 LLAYLVTI
-325 VLIARDLAIPLE
+325 ILIAKDLAIPLE

-343 LNIQKIPSQNIT
+343 LNIQKIPSQKIT

-372 EMLERLRLWGEEIVN
+372 EMLERLRLWGEEIVK
-387 SWQEAENAN
+387 SRQEAENAN
-396 QFKNQFLANTSHEL
+396 QLKNQFLANTSHEL

-420 IRCVMDGFCNSEQE
+420 IRCVMDGFCNSEE
-434 GKEYLQQADNAAVH
+434 EEKEYLQQADKAAVH
-448 LLGIIDDILSIAKIE
+448 LLEIIDDILSIAKIE
-463 AGKLSVSP
+463 AGKLSVNP
-471 EPVYLHKIINEVV
+471 EPVDLHQIINEVIN
-484 SLQTASL
+484 LQTALL
-491 QLKHLKLNLLFCPE
+491 QRKHLKLNLLLCQE
-505 IPIVYADIFKLK
+505 NPIVYADLTKLK

-541 LEHSQAIITIIDTGI
+541 LEYPQAIITIIDTGI
-556 GIDPQQQSKLFRP
+556 GIDPQQQLKLFRP
-569 FVMIDGSTTRRFSGT
+569 FVMIDGSTTRKFSGT

-619 PLVREEKLD
+619 TLVGEKKLD
-628 FNPEENSSLSILSSP
+628 STPEENSSLPILP
-643 SLKN
+643 SLKS

>member
-17 LLISVPVLLMGVY
+17 LLVSVPVLLMGVY

-55 ADNIEQSIQFLR
+55 ADNIEQSIQFLQV
-67 ANLITAGESLV
+67 NLITAGESLV

-83 LTEKEAFLQQ
+83 LAEKQAFLQQ

-99 NQINCVELIDMKTKK
+99 NQINCVELIDIKTKK
-114 SLLNR
+114 PLLNR
-119 ACQSEIIKVLPPE
+119 ACEPEIIKVLPLE
-132 RWIKKRTSFVGNMEN
+132 RWTEKRTSFAGNIEN
-147 ILVRSLPRQLLAKS
+147 ILIKSLPRQLLTKS
-161 PNNNRQFRQLELVF
+161 PNNNRQLELVF

-196 LYREKILPG
+196 LYREKVLPG

-224 YFDRIGSHISQE
+224 YFDRIGRHISQE
-236 ADAERLNLIIDNAI
+236 ADAERLNIIISNAV

-256 IHLFSFEKYGKELV
+256 LHLFSFEKYGKELV

-287 WIVLAISP
+287 WIVLAISS
-295 LSQALAPL
+295 LSQSLAPL

-325 VLIARDLAIPLE
+325 VIIAGDLARPLE

-343 LNIQKIPSQNIT
+343 LNIQKIPSQKIR
-355 PQNFNIREINQL
+355 PENFNIREINQL

-372 EMLERLRLWGEEIVN
+372 GMLERLRLWGEEIVK
-387 SWQEAENAN
+387 SRQEAENAN
-396 QFKNQFLANTSHEL
+396 QLKNQFLANTSHEL

-434 GKEYLQQADNAAVH
+434 EKEYLQQADKAAVH
-448 LLGIIDDILSIAKIE
+448 LLEIIDDILSIAKIE
-463 AGKLSVSP
+463 AGKLSVNP
-471 EPVYLHKIINEVV
+471 EPVDLHQIINEVIN
-484 SLQTASL
+484 LQTASL
-491 QLKHLKLNLLFCPE
+491 QRKHLKFNRILCPE
-505 IPIVYADIFKLK
+505 NLIVYADTTKLK
-517 QVILNVISNSI
+517 QVILNIISNSI

-541 LEHSQAIITIIDTGI
+541 LEYPQAIITIIDTGI

-569 FVMIDGSTTRRFSGT
+569 FVMIDGSTTRKFSGT

-589 ISKNLMKMMGGD
+589 ISKNFMKMMGGD

-619 PLVREEKLD
+619 PLVGERKLD
-628 FNPEENSSLSILSSP
+628 SPPEENSSLPILP
-643 SLKN
+643 SLKS

>member
-1 MSIGQSSFR
+1 
-10 RILLSRL
+10 
-17 LLISVPVLLMGVY
+17 MGVY

-55 ADNIEQSIQFLR
+55 ADNIDQSIQFLQ

-83 LTEKEAFLQQ
+83 LAEKETFLQQ

-99 NQINCVELIDMKTKK
+99 NQINCVELIDIKTKK
-114 SLLNR
+114 PLLNR
-119 ACQSEIIKVLPPE
+119 ACEPEIIKVLPLE
-132 RWIKKRTSFVGNMEN
+132 RWTEKRTSSAGNIEN
-147 ILVRSLPRQLLAKS
+147 VSVRSLPRQLLTKS
-161 PNNNRQFRQLELVF
+161 PNNNRQLELVF

-196 LYREKILPG
+196 LYREKVLPG

-236 ADAERLNLIIDNAI
+236 ADAERLNLIIGNAV

-256 IHLFSFEKYGKELV
+256 LHLFSFEKYGKELV

-372 EMLERLRLWGEEIVN
+372 EMLERLRLWGEEIVK
-387 SWQEAENAN
+387 SRQEAENAN
-396 QFKNQFLANTSHEL
+396 QLKNQFLANTSHEL

-420 IRCVMDGFCNSEQE
+420 IRCVMDGFCNSEE
-434 GKEYLQQADNAAVH
+434 EEKEYLQQADNAAVH
-448 LLGIIDDILSIAKIE
+448 LLEIIDDILSIAKIE
-463 AGKLSVSP
+463 AGKLSVNP
-471 EPVYLHKIINEVV
+471 EPVDLHQIINEVIN
-484 SLQTASL
+484 LQTASL
-491 QLKHLKLNLLFCPE
+491 QGKRLKFNRILCPE
-505 IPIVYADIFKLK
+505 NLIVYADTTKLK
-517 QVILNVISNSI
+517 QVILNVIYNSI
-528 KFTETGTI
+528 KFTDTGTI
-536 SLITH
+536 SLITR
-541 LEHSQAIITIIDTGI
+541 LENTQAIITIIDTGI

-569 FVMIDGSTTRRFSGT
+569 FVMIDGSTTRKFSGT

-589 ISKNLMKMMGGD
+589 ISKNFMKMMGGD

-619 PLVREEKLD
+619 PLVGERKLD
-628 FNPEENSSLSILSSP
+628 STPPEENSSLPILP
-643 SLKN
+643 SLKS

>member
-1 MSIGQSSFR
+1 MPIGQSSFR

-17 LLISVPVLLMGVY
+17 LLVSVPVLLMGVY

-55 ADNIEQSIQFLR
+55 ADNIEQSIQLLQ
-67 ANLITAGESLV
+67 ANLITASESLG

-83 LTEKEAFLQQ
+83 LAEKEAFLQQ
-93 FTAQLP
+93 FTARLP
-99 NQINCVELIDMKTKK
+99 NQINCVELIDIKTKQP
-114 SLLNR
+114 LLNR
-119 ACQSEIIKVLPPE
+119 ACEPEIIKVLSLE
-132 RWIKKRTSFVGNMEN
+132 RWTEKRTSFAGNIEN
-147 ILVRSLPRQLLAKS
+147 ILVRSLPRKFLIKS
-161 PNNNRQFRQLELVF
+161 PNNNRQLELVF

-189 LILQTSL
+189 LILQASL
-196 LYREKILPG
+196 LYSEKVLPG

-236 ADAERLNLIIDNAI
+236 ADAERLNSIINNAI
-250 RGQQRF
+250 RGKQNF
-256 IHLFSFEKYGKELV
+256 LHLFSFEKDGKELV

-325 VLIARDLAIPLE
+325 ILIARDLARPLE

-343 LNIQKIPSQNIT
+343 LNIQKIPSQKIR
-355 PQNFNIREINQL
+355 PENFDIREINQL

-372 EMLERLRLWGEEIVN
+372 EMLERLRLWGEEIVK

-396 QFKNQFLANTSHEL
+396 QLKNQFLANTSHEL

-420 IRCVMDGFCNSEQE
+420 IRCVMDGFCNSEE
-434 GKEYLQQADNAAVH
+434 EEKEYLQQADNAAVH

-463 AGKLSVSP
+463 AGKLSVNP
-471 EPVYLHKIINEVV
+471 EPVDLHQIINEVIN
-484 SLQTASL
+484 LQTASL
-491 QLKHLKLNLLFCPE
+491 QLKCLKLNLLFCPE
-505 IPIVYADIFKLK
+505 NPIVYADPTKLK

-528 KFTETGTI
+528 KFTDRGTI

-541 LEHSQAIITIIDTGI
+541 LEHPQAIMTIIDTGI
-556 GIDPQQQSKLFRP
+556 GIDPRQQLKLFRP
-569 FVMIDGSTTRRFSGT
+569 FVMIDGSTTRKFSGT

-589 ISKNLMKMMGGD
+589 ISKNFMKMMEGD

-607 GQGLGTTVEIIL
+607 GKGLGTTVEIIL
-619 PLVREEKLD
+619 PLVGERKLD
-628 FNPEENSSLSILSSP
+628 STPEENSSLPILP
-643 SLKN
+643 SLKI

>member
-17 LLISVPVLLMGVY
+17 LLVSVPVLLMGVY

-55 ADNIEQSIQFLR
+55 ADNIGQSIQFLR
-67 ANLITAGESLV
+67 ANLSAAGESLV

-83 LTEKEAFLQQ
+83 LAEKKAFLQQ
-93 FTAQLP
+93 LTAQLP
-99 NQINCVELIDMKTKK
+99 NQINCVELIDIKTKK
-114 SLLNR
+114 PLLNR
-119 ACQSEIIKVLPPE
+119 ACEPEIIKVLPLE
-132 RWIKKRTSFVGNMEN
+132 RWTEKRTSFAGNIEN
-147 ILVRSLPRQLLAKS
+147 ILVRSLPRQLLTKS
-161 PNNNRQFRQLELVF
+161 PNNNRQLELVF

-196 LYREKILPG
+196 LYGEKVLPG

-224 YFDRIGSHISQE
+224 YFHRIGKHISQE
-236 ADAERLNLIIDNAI
+236 ADAERLNSIINNAI
-250 RGQQRF
+250 RGKQNF
-256 IHLFSFEKYGKELV
+256 LHLFSFEKDGKELV

-277 SPVTGESSQK
+277 SPVTGESSQQ
-287 WIVLAISP
+287 WVVLAISP

-325 VLIARDLAIPLE
+325 VLIARDLARPLE

-343 LNIQKIPSQNIT
+343 LNIQKIPSQKIT

-372 EMLERLRLWGEEIVN
+372 EMIERLRLGGEEIVK

-396 QFKNQFLANTSHEL
+396 QLKNQFLANTSHEL

-420 IRCVMDGFCNSEQE
+420 IRCVMDGFCNSEE
-434 GKEYLQQADNAAVH
+434 EEKEYLQQADNAAVH
-448 LLGIIDDILSIAKIE
+448 LLEIIDDILSIAKIE
-463 AGKLSVSP
+463 AGKLSVNP
-471 EPVYLHKIINEVV
+471 EPVYLHQIINEVV

-491 QLKHLKLNLLFCPE
+491 QSKRLKFNRILCPE
-505 IPIVYADIFKLK
+505 NLIVYADTTKLK

-528 KFTETGTI
+528 KFTDTGTI
-536 SLITH
+536 SLITR
-541 LEHSQAIITIIDTGI
+541 LENPQAIITIIDTGI

-569 FVMIDGSTTRRFSGT
+569 FVMIDGSTTRKFSGT

-589 ISKNLMKMMGGD
+589 ISKNLMKMMEGD

-619 PLVREEKLD
+619 PLVGEKKLD
-628 FNPEENSSLSILSSP
+628 STPEENSSLPILP
-643 SLKN
+643 SLKS

>member
-1 MSIGQSSFR
+1 
-10 RILLSRL
+10 
-17 LLISVPVLLMGVY
+17 MGVY

-40 LETARQNLTESAIRK
+40 LETARQNLTESAVRK
-55 ADNIEQSIQFLR
+55 ADNIDQSIQFLQV
-67 ANLITAGESLV
+67 NLITAGESLV

-83 LTEKEAFLQQ
+83 LAEKEAFLQQ

-99 NQINCVELIDMKTKK
+99 NQINCVGLIDVKTKQP
-114 SLLNR
+114 LLNR
-119 ACQSEIIKVLPPE
+119 ACEPEVIQVLPLE
-132 RWIKKRTSFVGNMEN
+132 RWTEKRTGFAGNIEN
-147 ILVRSLPRQLLAKS
+147 ILVRSLPKQFLTKS
-161 PNNNRQFRQLELVF
+161 PNNNRQLELIF
-175 AVPIYDNQGQLQSS
+175 AVPIYDDQGQLQSS
-189 LILQTSL
+189 LILQASL
-196 LYREKILPG
+196 LYSEKVLPG

-236 ADAERLNLIIDNAI
+236 ADAERLNIIISNAV

-256 IHLFSFEKYGKELV
+256 LHLFSFEKYGKELV

-325 VLIARDLAIPLE
+325 ILITRDLARPLE

-372 EMLERLRLWGEEIVN
+372 EMLERLRLWGEEIVK

-396 QFKNQFLANTSHEL
+396 QLKNQFLANTSHEL

-420 IRCVMDGFCNSEQE
+420 IRCVMDGFCNSEE
-434 GKEYLQQADNAAVH
+434 EEKEYLQQADNSAVH
-448 LLGIIDDILSIAKIE
+448 LLEIIDDILSIAKIE
-463 AGKLSVSP
+463 AGKLSVNP
-471 EPVYLHKIINEVV
+471 EPVYLHQIINEVIN
-484 SLQTASL
+484 LQTASL
-491 QLKHLKLNLLFCPE
+491 QGKHLKLNLLFCQENPV
-505 IPIVYADIFKLK
+505 VYADTTKFK

-528 KFTETGTI
+528 KFTDTGTI
-536 SLITH
+536 SLITR
-541 LEHSQAIITIIDTGI
+541 LENTQAIITIIDTGI

-569 FVMIDGSTTRRFSGT
+569 FVMIDGSTTRKFSGT

-589 ISKNLMKMMGGD
+589 ISKNFMKMMGGD

-619 PLVREEKLD
+619 PLVGERKLD
-628 FNPEENSSLSILSSP
+628 SPPEENSSLPILP
-643 SLKN
+643 SLKS

>member
-1 MSIGQSSFR
+1 MPIGQSSFR

-17 LLISVPVLLMGVY
+17 LLVSVPVLLMGVY

-83 LTEKEAFLQQ
+83 LAEKQAFLQQ

-99 NQINCVELIDMKTKK
+99 NQINCLELIDIKTKK
-114 SLLNR
+114 PLLNR
-119 ACQSEIIKVLPPE
+119 ACEPEILKILPLE
-132 RWIKKRTSFVGNMEN
+132 RWAEKRNSFAGNIEN
-147 ILVRSLPRQLLAKS
+147 ILVKSLPRKFLIKS
-161 PNNNRQFRQLELVF
+161 PDNNRQLELVF
-175 AVPIYDNQGQLQSS
+175 AVPIYDNQGQLQSG

-196 LYREKILPG
+196 LYGEKVLRG

-224 YFDRIGSHISQE
+224 YFHRIGSHISQE
-236 ADAERLNLIIDNAI
+236 ADAERLNLIIDNAV
-250 RGQQRF
+250 RGRRRF
-256 IHLFSFEKYGKELV
+256 LHLFSFEKYGKELV

-287 WIVLAISP
+287 WVVLAISS

-325 VLIARDLAIPLE
+325 VLIARDLARPLE

-343 LNIQKIPSQNIT
+343 LNIQKIPSQKIR

-367 ASALE
+367 ASSLE
-372 EMLERLRLWGEEIVN
+372 EMLERLRLWGEEIVK

-396 QFKNQFLANTSHEL
+396 QLKNQFLANTSHEL

-420 IRCVMDGFCNSEQE
+420 IRCVMDGFCNSEE
-434 GKEYLQQADNAAVH
+434 EEKEYLQQADKAAVH
-448 LLGIIDDILSIAKIE
+448 LLEIIDDILSIAKIE
-463 AGKLSVSP
+463 AGKLSVNP
-471 EPVYLHKIINEVV
+471 EPVDLHQIINEVIN
-484 SLQTASL
+484 LQTASL
-491 QLKHLKLNLLFCPE
+491 QGKHLKLNLLFCPE
-505 IPIVYADIFKLK
+505 NPIVYADPTKLK

-541 LEHSQAIITIIDTGI
+541 LEYPQAIITIIDTGI
-556 GIDPQQQSKLFRP
+556 GIDPQQQLKLFRP
-569 FVMIDGSTTRRFSGT
+569 FVMIDGSTTRKFSGT

-589 ISKNLMKMMGGD
+589 ISKNFMKIMGGD

-619 PLVREEKLD
+619 PLVGERKLD
-628 FNPEENSSLSILSSP
+628 FTPPEKNSSLPILP
-643 SLKN
+643 SLKS

>member
-17 LLISVPVLLMGVY
+17 LLVSVPVLLMGVY

-55 ADNIEQSIQFLR
+55 ADNIEQSIQFLQ

-83 LTEKEAFLQQ
+83 LAEKEAFLQQ
-93 FTAQLP
+93 FTARLP
-99 NQINCVELIDMKTKK
+99 NQINCVKLIDIKTKK
-114 SLLNR
+114 PLLNR
-119 ACQSEIIKVLPPE
+119 ACEPEIIKVLPLE
-132 RWIKKRTSFVGNMEN
+132 RWTEKPTSFARNIEN
-147 ILVRSLPRQLLAKS
+147 ILVRGLPRQFLTKS
-161 PNNNRQFRQLELVF
+161 PNNNRQLELVF

-196 LYREKILPG
+196 LYREKVLPG

-236 ADAERLNLIIDNAI
+236 ADAERLNLIIINAV

-256 IHLFSFEKYGKELV
+256 LHLFSFEKYGKELV

-325 VLIARDLAIPLE
+325 VLIARDLARPLE

-343 LNIQKIPSQNIT
+343 LNIQKIPSQKIR

-367 ASALE
+367 ASSLE
-372 EMLERLRLWGEEIVN
+372 EMLERLRLWGEEIVK

-396 QFKNQFLANTSHEL
+396 QLKNQFLANTSHEL

-420 IRCVMDGFCNSEQE
+420 IRCVMDGFCNSEE
-434 GKEYLQQADNAAVH
+434 EEKEYLQQADKAAVH
-448 LLGIIDDILSIAKIE
+448 LLEIIDDILSIAKIE
-463 AGKLSVSP
+463 AGKLSVNP
-471 EPVYLHKIINEVV
+471 EPVDLHQIINEVIN
-484 SLQTASL
+484 LQTASL
-491 QLKHLKLNLLFCPE
+491 QGKHLKLNLLFCPE
-505 IPIVYADIFKLK
+505 NPIVYADPTKLK

-541 LEHSQAIITIIDTGI
+541 LEYPQAIITIIDTGI
-556 GIDPQQQSKLFRP
+556 GIDPQQQLKLFRP
-569 FVMIDGSTTRRFSGT
+569 FVMIDGSTTRKFSGT

-589 ISKNLMKMMGGD
+589 ISKNFMKIMGGD

-619 PLVREEKLD
+619 PLVGEKKLD
-628 FNPEENSSLSILSSP
+628 FNPEGNSSLPILP
-643 SLKN
+643 SLKS

>member
-1 MSIGQSSFR
+1 
-10 RILLSRL
+10 
-17 LLISVPVLLMGVY
+17 MGVY
-30 VTYRKARSAF
+30 ITYRKARSAF

-55 ADNIEQSIQFLR
+55 ADNIEQSIQFLQS
-67 ANLITAGESLV
+67 NLITAGESLV

-83 LTEKEAFLQQ
+83 LAEKEAFLQQ
-93 FTAQLP
+93 LTARLP
-99 NQINCVELIDMKTKK
+99 NQINCVELIDIKTKK
-114 SLLNR
+114 PLLNR
-119 ACQSEIIKVLPPE
+119 ACEPEIIKVLPLE
-132 RWIKKRTSFVGNMEN
+132 RWTEKPTSFAGNIEN
-147 ILVRSLPRQLLAKS
+147 ILVRGLPRQFLTKS
-161 PNNNRQFRQLELVF
+161 PNNNRQLELVF

-196 LYREKILPG
+196 LYREKVLPG

-236 ADAERLNLIIDNAI
+236 ADAERLNLIIINAV

-256 IHLFSFEKYGKELV
+256 LHLFSFEKYGKELV

-325 VLIARDLAIPLE
+325 VLIARDLARPLE

-343 LNIQKIPSQNIT
+343 LNVQKIPSQNIT

-372 EMLERLRLWGEEIVN
+372 EMLERLRLWGEEIVK
-387 SWQEAENAN
+387 SRQEAENAN
-396 QFKNQFLANTSHEL
+396 QLKNQFLANTSHEL

-434 GKEYLQQADNAAVH
+434 EKEYLQQADNAAVH
-448 LLGIIDDILSIAKIE
+448 LLEIIDDILSIAKIE
-463 AGKLSVSP
+463 AGKLSVNP
-471 EPVYLHKIINEVV
+471 EPVDLHQIINEVIN
-484 SLQTASL
+484 LQTASL
-491 QLKHLKLNLLFCPE
+491 QRKHLKFNLLFCPE
-505 IPIVYADIFKLK
+505 IPIVCADTTKLK

-528 KFTETGTI
+528 KFTDTGTI

-541 LEHSQAIITIIDTGI
+541 LEHPQAIITIIDTGI

-569 FVMIDGSTTRRFSGT
+569 FVMIDGSTTRKFSGT

-619 PLVREEKLD
+619 PLVGERKLD
-628 FNPEENSSLSILSSP
+628 STPEETSSLPIIP
-643 SLKN
+643 SLKS

>member
-1 MSIGQSSFR
+1 
-10 RILLSRL
+10 
-17 LLISVPVLLMGVY
+17 MGVY

-55 ADNIEQSIQFLR
+55 ADNIEQSIQFLQ

-83 LTEKEAFLQQ
+83 LAEKEAFLQQ
-93 FTAQLP
+93 FTARLP
-99 NQINCVELIDMKTKK
+99 NQINCVKLIDIKTKK
-114 SLLNR
+114 PLLNR
-119 ACQSEIIKVLPPE
+119 ACEPEIIKVLTLE
-132 RWIKKRTSFVGNMEN
+132 RWTKKNSFAGNIEN
-147 ILVRSLPRQLLAKS
+147 ILVKSLPRQFLTKS
-161 PNNNRQFRQLELVF
+161 PNNNRQLELVF

-189 LILQTSL
+189 LILQASL
-196 LYREKILPG
+196 LYGEKVLPG

-224 YFDRIGSHISQE
+224 YFRRIGRHISQE
-236 ADAERLNLIIDNAI
+236 ADAERLNSIINNAI
-250 RGQQRF
+250 RGKQNF
-256 IHLFSFEKYGKELV
+256 LHLFSFEKDGKELV

-325 VLIARDLAIPLE
+325 VLITSDLARPLE

-343 LNIQKIPSQNIT
+343 LNIQKIPSQKII
-355 PQNFNIREINQL
+355 PQNFDIREINQL

-372 EMLERLRLWGEEIVN
+372 EMLERLRLWGEEIVK

-396 QFKNQFLANTSHEL
+396 QLKNQFLANTSHEL

-420 IRCVMDGFCNSEQE
+420 IRCVMDGFCNSEE
-434 GKEYLQQADNAAVH
+434 EEKEYLQQADNAAVH

-463 AGKLSVSP
+463 AGKLSVNP
-471 EPVYLHKIINEVV
+471 EPVDLHQIINEVIN
-484 SLQTASL
+484 LQTASL
-491 QLKHLKLNLLFCPE
+491 QLKCLKLNLLFCPE
-505 IPIVYADIFKLK
+505 NPIVYADPTKLK

-528 KFTETGTI
+528 KFTDRGTI

-541 LEHSQAIITIIDTGI
+541 LEHPQAIMTIIDTGI
-556 GIDPQQQSKLFRP
+556 GIDPRQQLKLFRP
-569 FVMIDGSTTRRFSGT
+569 FVMIDGSTTRKFSGT

-589 ISKNLMKMMGGD
+589 ISKNFMKMMEGD

-607 GQGLGTTVEIIL
+607 GKGLGTTVEIIL
-619 PLVREEKLD
+619 PLVGERKLD
-628 FNPEENSSLSILSSP
+628 STPEENSSLPILP
-643 SLKN
+643 SLKI

>member
-1 MSIGQSSFR
+1 
-10 RILLSRL
+10 
-17 LLISVPVLLMGVY
+17 MGVY
-30 VTYRKARSAF
+30 ITYRKARSAF

-55 ADNIEQSIQFLR
+55 ADNIEQSIQFLQ

-83 LTEKEAFLQQ
+83 LAEKEAFLQQ
-93 FTAQLP
+93 FTARLP
-99 NQINCVELIDMKTKK
+99 NQINCVELIDIKTKK
-114 SLLNR
+114 PLLNR
-119 ACQSEIIKVLPPE
+119 ACEPEIIKVLPLE
-132 RWIKKRTSFVGNMEN
+132 RWTEKPTSFARNIEN
-147 ILVRSLPRQLLAKS
+147 ILVRGLPRQFLTKS
-161 PNNNRQFRQLELVF
+161 PNNNRQLELVF

-189 LILQTSL
+189 LILQASL
-196 LYREKILPG
+196 LYGEKVLPG

-224 YFDRIGSHISQE
+224 YFRRIGRHISQE
-236 ADAERLNLIIDNAI
+236 ADAERLNSIINNAI
-250 RGQQRF
+250 RGKQNF
-256 IHLFSFEKYGKELV
+256 LHLFSFEKDGKELV

-325 VLIARDLAIPLE
+325 ILITRDLAIPLE

-372 EMLERLRLWGEEIVN
+372 EMLERLRLWGEEIVK
-387 SWQEAENAN
+387 SRQEAENAN
-396 QFKNQFLANTSHEL
+396 QLKNQFLANTSHEL

-434 GKEYLQQADNAAVH
+434 EKEYLQQADNAAVH
-448 LLGIIDDILSIAKIE
+448 LLEIIDDILSIAKIE
-463 AGKLSVSP
+463 AGKLSVNP
-471 EPVYLHKIINEVV
+471 EPVDLHQIINEVIN
-484 SLQTASL
+484 LQTASL
-491 QLKHLKLNLLFCPE
+491 QRKHLKFNLLFCPE
-505 IPIVYADIFKLK
+505 IPIVCADTTKLK

-528 KFTETGTI
+528 KFTDTGTI

-541 LEHSQAIITIIDTGI
+541 LEHPQAIITIIDTGI

-569 FVMIDGSTTRRFSGT
+569 FVMIDGSTTRKFSGT

-619 PLVREEKLD
+619 PLVGERKLD
-628 FNPEENSSLSILSSP
+628 STPEETSSLPIIP
-643 SLKN
+643 SLKS

>member
-1 MSIGQSSFR
+1 
-10 RILLSRL
+10 
-17 LLISVPVLLMGVY
+17 MGVY
-30 VTYRKARSAF
+30 ITYRKARSAF

-55 ADNIEQSIQFLR
+55 ADNIEQSIQFLQS
-67 ANLITAGESLV
+67 NLITAGESLV

-83 LTEKEAFLQQ
+83 LAEKEAFLQQ
-93 FTAQLP
+93 LTARLP
-99 NQINCVELIDMKTKK
+99 NQINCVELIDIKTKK
-114 SLLNR
+114 PLLNR
-119 ACQSEIIKVLPPE
+119 ACEPEIIKVLPLE
-132 RWIKKRTSFVGNMEN
+132 RWTEKPTSFAGNIEN
-147 ILVRSLPRQLLAKS
+147 ILVRGLPRQFLTKS
-161 PNNNRQFRQLELVF
+161 PNNNRQLELVF

-189 LILQTSL
+189 LILQASL
-196 LYREKILPG
+196 LYGEKVLPG

-224 YFDRIGSHISQE
+224 YFRRIGRHISQE
-236 ADAERLNLIIDNAI
+236 ADAERLNLIIGNAI

-256 IHLFSFEKYGKELV
+256 LHLFSFEKDGKELV
-270 AGYSSLP
+270 AGYSSLT

-295 LSQALAPL
+295 LTQALAPL

-325 VLIARDLAIPLE
+325 VLIARDLARPLE

-343 LNIQKIPSQNIT
+343 LNVQKIPSQNIT

-372 EMLERLRLWGEEIVN
+372 EMLERLRLWGEEIVK
-387 SWQEAENAN
+387 SRQEAENAN
-396 QFKNQFLANTSHEL
+396 QLKNQFLANTSHEL

-434 GKEYLQQADNAAVH
+434 EKEYLQQADNAAVH
-448 LLGIIDDILSIAKIE
+448 LLEIIDDILSIAKIE
-463 AGKLSVSP
+463 AGKLSVNP
-471 EPVYLHKIINEVV
+471 EPVDLHQIINEVIN
-484 SLQTASL
+484 LQTASL
-491 QLKHLKLNLLFCPE
+491 QRKHLKFNLLFCPE
-505 IPIVYADIFKLK
+505 IPIVCADTTKLK

-528 KFTETGTI
+528 KFTDTGTI

-541 LEHSQAIITIIDTGI
+541 LEHPQAIITIIDTGI

-569 FVMIDGSTTRRFSGT
+569 FVMIDGSTTRKFSGT

-619 PLVREEKLD
+619 PLVGERKLD
-628 FNPEENSSLSILSSP
+628 STPEETSSLPIIP
-643 SLKN
+643 SLKS

>member
-17 LLISVPVLLMGVY
+17 LLVSVPVLLMGVY
-30 VTYRKARSAF
+30 ITYRKARSAF

-55 ADNIEQSIQFLR
+55 ADNIEQSIQFLQS
-67 ANLITAGESLV
+67 NLITAGESLV

-83 LTEKEAFLQQ
+83 LAEKETFLQQ

-99 NQINCVELIDMKTKK
+99 NQINCVELIDIKTKK
-114 SLLNR
+114 PLLNR
-119 ACQSEIIKVLPPE
+119 ACEPEIIKVLPLE
-132 RWIKKRTSFVGNMEN
+132 RWTKKQTSFAGNIEN
-147 ILVRSLPRQLLAKS
+147 ILIKSLPRQLLTKS
-161 PNNNRQFRQLELVF
+161 PNNNRQLELVF

-196 LYREKILPG
+196 LYGEKVLPG

-224 YFDRIGSHISQE
+224 YFHRIGKHISQE
-236 ADAERLNLIIDNAI
+236 ADAERLNSIISNAI
-250 RGQQRF
+250 RGKQNF
-256 IHLFSFEKYGKELV
+256 LHLFSFEKDGKELV

-325 VLIARDLAIPLE
+325 VLIARDLARPLE

-343 LNIQKIPSQNIT
+343 LNIHKIPSQNIT

-372 EMLERLRLWGEEIVN
+372 EMLERLRLGGEEIVK

-396 QFKNQFLANTSHEL
+396 QLKNQFLANTSHEL

-420 IRCVMDGFCNSEQE
+420 IRCVMDGFCNSEE
-434 GKEYLQQADNAAVH
+434 EEKEYLQQADKAAVH
-448 LLGIIDDILSIAKIE
+448 LLEIIDDILSIAKIE
-463 AGKLSVSP
+463 AGKLSVNP
-471 EPVYLHKIINEVV
+471 EPVDLHQIINEVIN
-484 SLQTASL
+484 LQTASL
-491 QLKHLKLNLLFCPE
+491 QRKCLKFNLLLCPE
-505 IPIVYADIFKLK
+505 NPIVYADPTKLK

-528 KFTETGTI
+528 KFTDRGTI

-541 LEHSQAIITIIDTGI
+541 LEHPQAIMTIIDTGI
-556 GIDPQQQSKLFRP
+556 GIDPRQQSKLFRP
-569 FVMIDGSTTRRFSGT
+569 FVMIDGSTTRKFSGT

-589 ISKNLMKMMGGD
+589 ISKNFMKMMGGD

-619 PLVREEKLD
+619 PLVGEKKLD
-628 FNPEENSSLSILSSP
+628 STPEENSSLPILP
-643 SLKN
+643 SLKS

>member
-17 LLISVPVLLMGVY
+17 LLVSVPVLLMGVY

-83 LTEKEAFLQQ
+83 LAEKETFLQE
-93 FTAQLP
+93 FTDQLP
-99 NQINCVELIDMKTKK
+99 NQINCLELIDIKTKK

-119 ACQSEIIKVLPPE
+119 ACDPETIKVLPLE
-132 RWIKKRTSFVGNMEN
+132 KWTKKRTSFAGNMEN
-147 ILVRSLPRQLLAKS
+147 ILVRGLPRQLLTKS
-161 PNNNRQFRQLELVF
+161 PNNNRQLELVF

-196 LYREKILPG
+196 LYREKVLPG

-236 ADAERLNLIIDNAI
+236 ADAERLNLIIDNAV

-256 IHLFSFEKYGKELV
+256 LHLFSFEKDGKELV

-277 SPVTGESSQK
+277 SLVTGESSQK

-317 LLAYLVAI
+317 LLAYLVVI

-343 LNIQKIPSQNIT
+343 LNIQKIPSQKIT

-367 ASALE
+367 ASSLE
-372 EMLERLRLWGEEIVN
+372 EMLERLRLWGEEIVK
-387 SWQEAENAN
+387 SRQEAENAN
-396 QFKNQFLANTSHEL
+396 QLKNQFLANTSHEL

-434 GKEYLQQADNAAVH
+434 EKEYLQQADKAAVH
-448 LLGIIDDILSIAKIE
+448 LLEIIDDILSIAKIE
-463 AGKLSVSP
+463 AGKLSVNP
-471 EPVYLHKIINEVV
+471 EPVDLHQIINEVIN
-484 SLQTASL
+484 LQTASL
-491 QLKHLKLNLLFCPE
+491 QRKHLKFNRILCPE
-505 IPIVYADIFKLK
+505 NLIVYADTTKLK
-517 QVILNVISNSI
+517 QVILNIISNSI

-541 LEHSQAIITIIDTGI
+541 LEYPQAIITIIDTGI

-569 FVMIDGSTTRRFSGT
+569 FVMIDGSTTRKFSGT

-619 PLVREEKLD
+619 PLVGERKLD
-628 FNPEENSSLSILSSP
+628 FTPEENSSLPILPSP